1 MINKMHIKMINLI
14 IFLNL
19 IFFYKAQTC
28 EELDYTQCENYVY
41 PDDDKTK
48 QCIPNYDS
56 GKCQLKACSEL
67 SYSECWLYKPEDKEY
82 GCVHKLGTES
92 CEIKKCSDLD
102 DTQCSD
108 FSSIDEEYQC
118 VSKEI
123 GNGCELK
130 KCSDYK
136 ITECNKF
143 YSNNNLK
150 TCTAVNG
157 VCKEILCE
165 ELNDNCEQFI
175 PKYENKKCISKNG
188 KCEEVARE
196 CEEISADHC
205 YAFFVQDD
213 LKGNIECVKKKDK
226 SGCELKGC
234 YFLTANECKTYK
246 FSDHDYDDYLKMCWP
261 TEEDS
266 EYECE
271 VKSCSDIPKDKCEEL
286 NELLPSSSTKK
297 CSPPDDEA
305 KTNCEEKYKS
315 CEEFKYNECRN
326 FYANDDNSYNFR
338 YNKDAKRC
346 IPKTDNTM
354 CEVKQCSQ
362 LNANECDRLNYQ
374 LDEDNQ
380 CIKKLDN
387 SGCEIKT
394 CYELPA
400 GQCNRINTDNFP
412 WKCVEEDN
420 NCVIK
425 AKSCSEMPI
434 KLCEIFEIE
443 KNVFCHLNK
452 KKNKC
457 TIGDNDDDNDD
468 DDENDQNYFLQFSFK
483 TLLSFSLLLL

>member
-1 MINKMHIKMINLI
+1 M
-14 IFLNL
+14 
-19 IFFYKAQTC
+19 C
-28 EELDYTQCENYVY
+28 
-41 PDDDKTK
+41 
-48 QCIPNYDS
+48 
-56 GKCQLKACSEL
+56 
-67 SYSECWLYKPEDKEY
+67 
-82 GCVHKLGTES
+82 
-92 CEIKKCSDLD
+92 
-102 DTQCSD
+102 
-108 FSSIDEEYQC
+108 
-118 VSKEI
+118 
-123 GNGCELK
+123 
-130 KCSDYK
+130 
-136 ITECNKF
+136 
-143 YSNNNLK
+143 
-150 TCTAVNG
+150 
-157 VCKEILCE
+157 
-165 ELNDNCEQFI
+165 
-175 PKYENKKCISKNG
+175 
-188 KCEEVARE
+188 
-196 CEEISADHC
+196 
-205 YAFFVQDD
+205 
-213 LKGNIECVKKKDK
+213 KKKDK

-425 AKSCSEMPI
+425 AKSFSEMPI

-457 TIGDNDDDNDD
+457 TIGDNDDD
-468 DDENDQNYFLQFSFK
+468 ENDQNYFLQFSFK